1 MINRVLIRTKVVQM
15 LYSYLLTQSEFRI
28 DMKPA
33 ADSSVDKRF
42 AHRVYIDTLLFVLR
56 LSGYDTMSGHG
67 VAPGTPN
74 KYFHD
79 SKMARNLF
87 ANTDLREYMNNSDDL
102 KALNEIVEPVLRD
115 IVSTSAYRSYIR
127 TKVRDIPEDVNFW
140 TLMIRMVLAK
150 SDDYLRV
157 FRSFGDFTRN
167 GFDEGMKMAV
177 DTLEGYGD
185 NRRLFRESANSLQKS
200 LDKAYE
206 LYHALL
212 WLPVELTRIQQQRLD
227 AARHKYLPTDDDL
240 NPNMKFA
247 DNRFV
252 AGLEINPS
260 MQSYLKENP
269 VSWNDD
275 PVFLNSLLTKV
286 LESAQYK
293 EYMESNQSG
302 REEDASFWRGVMRNI
317 ILPSDDLTEQ
327 LESKS
332 VFWNDDLEIMGTFV
346 LKTIK
351 RFGNS
356 NEDSEFTLLPQ
367 YKDEEDAEFGANLF
381 VTAVKNKDLYRSYID
396 RFINDEHWDPDRLAF
411 MDIVVMI
418 AAITELL
425 SYPAIPVAVTV
436 NEYVEIA
443 NSYSTPRSGQFING
457 ILSSVIKYLTAE
469 GLLLKN

>member
-28 DMKPA
+28 DAKPA
-33 ADSSVDKRF
+33 ADASADKKF
-42 AHRVYIDTLLFVLR
+42 AHRVYIDTLLFILR
-56 LSGYDTMSGHG
+56 LSGYDTLNGRGNIS
-67 VAPGTPN
+67 GTPN
-74 KYFHD
+74 KYFYE

-87 ANTDLREYMNNSDDL
+87 ANTDLRAYMSGNDDL
-102 KALNEIVEPVLRD
+102 KALNDIVEPILRE
-115 IVSTSAYRSYIR
+115 ITTSGAYRSYIR
-127 TKVRDIPEDVNFW
+127 TKAHDIPEDVNFW
-140 TLMIRMVLAK
+140 AVVIRTILMK
-150 SDDYLRV
+150 SEDFMRV
-157 FRSFGDFTRN
+157 MRSFSDFTQN
-167 GFDEGMKMAV
+167 GFNEGLKMAV

-185 NRRLFRESANSLQKS
+185 NRRLFRESTNSLQKS

-212 WLPVELTRIQQQRLD
+212 WLPVELTRIQQQRID
-227 AARHKYLPTDDDL
+227 AARHKYLPTDEDL

-252 AGLEINPS
+252 AALEVNPS
-260 MQSYLKENP
+260 MQAYLKENP
-269 VSWNDD
+269 FSWNDD
-275 PVFLNSLLTKV
+275 PIFLNSLLTKI
-286 LESAQYK
+286 LESPTYK
-293 EYMESNQSG
+293 DYMAAPESS
-302 REEDASFWRGVMRNI
+302 REDDANFWRTVMRNI
-317 ILPSDDLTEQ
+317 ILPNDDLAEQ

-351 RFGNS
+351 RFGGLS
-356 NEDSEFTLLPQ
+356 DDSEFNLLPK
-367 YKDEEDAEFGANLF
+367 YKDEEDAEFGATLF

-396 RFINDEHWDPDRLAF
+396 RFINDEHWDPERLAF

-425 SYPAIPVAVTV
+425 AYPAIPVAVTV

-443 NSYSTPRSGQFING
+443 NCYSTPRSGQFING
-457 ILSSVIKYLTAE
+457 ILSSVIKYLTKE
-469 GLLLKN
+469 GLLLKK